1 MEFIMRMKFWIA
13 LGLLVLVSGVVLGV
27 WFVPARGKSS
37 SLMEDW
43 QRKAGEVHTLAQ
55 QQRAPNQEAISQ
67 ARGLKDDYER
77 DLQQVMQKLQER
89 DQLLERYMPDPA
101 DNSEKAVEPGKWKG
115 IYDEQM
121 TALEEDIRKSFA
133 VASQG
138 LVVRTHYGDD
148 WPPVEE
154 MRREAKRYWMQ
165 RYLLQALAEANDERM
180 AVPVLS
186 SFTFL
191 ERPERLLH
199 PSHGELFRPWAFELV
214 IATEFQDLPLVLEKL
229 LQCEVGV
236 SITSV
241 QMDRRSEGIGTS
253 AAQLAQSRAAARE
266 REQPTA
272 GIRTAAPVRTAGPPP
287 GVATGRMAGRG
298 AIGGRPTMA
307 AAAGREAGRAAGAA
321 AAAAGRAQARVGVS
335 RSGPT
340 GGGRGRSR
348 GPTGVRRPS
357 VGPRRPRGAAAE
369 ESASIESEKLLT
381 VTIRGYVED
390 YVPPEEEEEKE
401 E

>member
-13 LGLLVLVSGVVLGV
+13 LGLLVLVSGVVFGV

-37 SLMEDW
+37 SLMDDW
-43 QRKAGEVHTLAQ
+43 QQKADEVHTLAQ
-55 QQRAPNQEAISQ
+55 QPRAPNQEAISQ

-89 DQLLERYMPDPA
+89 DRLLERYIPDPA
-101 DNSEKAVEPGKWKG
+101 DSSEKAVEPGKWKG

-138 LVVRTHYGDD
+138 LVVRKYYGDD
-148 WPPVEE
+148 WPSAEE

-165 RYLLQALAEANDERM
+165 RYLMQSLAEANDERM
-180 AVPVLS
+180 VVPVLS
-186 SFTFL
+186 GFAFVD
-191 ERPERLLH
+191 RPERLLH
-199 PSHGELFRPWAFELV
+199 PSHGQLFRPWAFELV

-266 REQPTA
+266 REQPA
-272 GIRTAAPVRTAGPPP
+272 ARRRTAAPVRMTGPPP
-287 GVATGRMAGRG
+287 GVVMGRPAGIPTGPPPGIRMGPPPGVRMGPPPGTMMGPRSGSIRSGGRG
-298 AIGGRPTMA
+298 AT
-307 AAAGREAGRAAGAA
+307 GA
-321 AAAAGRAQARVGVS
+321 
-335 RSGPT
+335 
-340 GGGRGRSR
+340 
-348 GPTGVRRPS
+348 RRPS
-357 VGPRRPRGAAAE
+357 VGLRRAAAE
-369 ESASIESEKLLT
+369 ESVSIESKKLLT

-390 YVPPEEEEEKE
+390 YVPPEEEEQE
-401 E
+401 EE

>member
-13 LGLLVLVSGVVLGV
+13 LGLLVLVSGVVFGV

-37 SLMEDW
+37 SLMDDW
-43 QRKAGEVHTLAQ
+43 ERKAGEVHTLAQ
-55 QQRAPNQEAISQ
+55 QPRAPNQEAIGQ

-89 DQLLERYMPDPA
+89 DRLLERYIPDPA

-121 TALEEDIRKSFA
+121 TALDEDIRKSFA

-138 LVVRTHYGDD
+138 LVVRKYYGDD
-148 WPPVEE
+148 WPPVDE

-165 RYLLQALAEANDERM
+165 RYLMQSLAEANDERM
-180 AVPVLS
+180 VVPVLT
-186 SFTFL
+186 SFAFV
-191 ERPERLLH
+191 EKPERLLH

-266 REQPTA
+266 REQPA
-272 GIRTAAPVRTAGPPP
+272 ARSRTVAPVRAAGPPP
-287 GVATGRMAGRG
+287 GVTMGRPAGIPTGPPPGIRMGPPPGIRMGPPPGARMGPRAGSIRSSGGRG
-298 AIGGRPTMA
+298 A
-307 AAAGREAGRAAGAA
+307 
-321 AAAAGRAQARVGVS
+321 
-335 RSGPT
+335 T
-340 GGGRGRSR
+340 GG
-348 GPTGVRRPS
+348 RRPS
-357 VGPRRPRGAAAE
+357 VGPRRAAAE
-369 ESASIESEKLLT
+369 ESASIESKKLLT

-390 YVPPEEEEEKE
+390 YVAPEEEEEETE